1 MQYLLFSLQG
11 SVEQVPPVIT
21 SPYQAPDVCGDG
33 DSGASQLMYST
44 IAIIFLA
51 LMAMLN

>member
-33 DSGASQLMYST
+33 GASQLMYST